1 MRHMRHMVN
10 VALGLLLGGW
20 GVAACGRGDAVQAD
34 VEDVVV
40 EVGDSALTV
49 SDVVKRIPHG
59 IAPADSAALFNSIV
73 DGWMEQMLLTDIGR
87 DNIDDMA
94 EIERMVAQYR
104 KKLIVASYRRSL
116 RASHRWSV
124 PEDSIRRYFRA
135 NSQSL
140 ILERPVMKGLYVKIP
155 ADASRLADIR
165 RWMMTATPD
174 AIDNLER
181 YGLTDAIEY
190 SFFEDQWTDWDI
202 VARQIPYRFPDPD
215 IFVATKQNFETT
227 YGGMTYLLH
236 ISSYLPSGEVM
247 PYEVAAPLIAERLE
261 VEAGQKYERQL
272 IAGLYAKARKEGRLR
287 DYRKP
292 QQAAPSSGTEKEKI

>member
-1 MRHMRHMVN
+1 MRHTRHMVN
-10 VALGLLLGGW
+10 VAFGLLLGGW
-20 GVAACGRGDAVQAD
+20 GVAACDRGGEAPDETPEA
-34 VEDVVV
+34 VV
-40 EVGDSALTV
+40 EVGDSVLTV
-49 SDVVKRIPHG
+49 ADVVRRIPHG
-59 IAPADSAALFNSIV
+59 MAPADSAELFNSIV
-73 DGWMEQMLLTDIGR
+73 DGWMEQMLLSDISR
-87 DNIDDMA
+87 ENIDDMA

-104 KKLIVASYRRSL
+104 KKLMVASYRRSL

-124 PEDSIRRYFRA
+124 AEDSIRSYFKA

-155 ADASRLADIR
+155 SDASRLADIR

-190 SFFEDQWTDWDI
+190 SFFEDKWTDWDI
-202 VARQIPYRFPDPD
+202 IARQIPYRFDNPDA
-215 IFVATKQNFETT
+215 FVASEQNFETS

-236 ISSYLPSGEVM
+236 ISSFLPSGEVM

-261 VEAGQKYERQL
+261 VEAGQNYERQL

-287 DYRKP
+287 DYRRSNP
-292 QQAAPSSGTEKEKI
+292 GSAAAQK